1 MCRHATS
8 TPPADASAGAAER
21 GVALV
26 MTMILTGL
34 LMALGLALT
43 MLTTVETWLSA
54 GHRTSQD
61 LAYAADAGIGR
72 AEVDL
77 AAAEWTVVLRAG
89 GAIGSTFDDG
99 RSAVVLGDGTSID
112 LRGETGALQ
121 ADTDRQC
128 GSRTVSPDCPAW
140 HLFAHAP
147 AADLVPGHVVESP
160 LYIAAWI
167 ADDPFDGD
175 GDPGAD
181 ANGRLLVRAQAFGPR
196 GARRSVEAVIG
207 RAGSGAIQ
215 MVSWKELR

>member
-8 TPPADASAGAAER
+8 TPHADPPAADDR

-26 MTMILTGL
+26 MTMLLAGL
-34 LMALGLALT
+34 LTALGLALT

-54 GHRTSQD
+54 GQRSSQD
-61 LAYAADAGIGR
+61 LSYAADAGIGR
-72 AEVDL
+72 AQVDL
-77 AAAEWTVVLRAG
+77 AAAEWTAVLRSG

-99 RSAVVLGDGTSID
+99 KSTVILADGTPID
-112 LRGETGALQ
+112 LGGETRALQ
-121 ADTDRQC
+121 TDTDARC
-128 GSRTVSPDCPAW
+128 GSRATSPDCPAW

-147 AADLVPGHVVESP
+147 AADLVPGRVVDTP
-160 LYIAAWI
+160 MYLAAWI

-175 GDPGAD
+175 GDSGAD

-207 RAGSGAIQ
+207 RVGPAAIQ
-215 MVSWKELR
+215 LVSWKELR